1 MSNSFFSF
9 IYFKFEKFSNIIE
22 MNKWL
27 LATLLS
33 LFVINSTFKSS
44 NAVTTSGKSTLKSGT
59 DGIKRYVLRTKHYNH
74 WLYID
79 FILYIFSFFYSITM
93 HRVKRNCTTSDGQN
107 RCRNKI
113 TRRKRSA
120 VAQPPTDTL
129 LDEEWGVKIAIFRIF
144 FMQVF

>member
-1 MSNSFFSF
+1 
-9 IYFKFEKFSNIIE
+9 
-22 MNKWL
+22 
-27 LATLLS
+27 
-33 LFVINSTFKSS
+33 
-44 NAVTTSGKSTLKSGT
+44 
-59 DGIKRYVLRTKHYNH
+59 
-74 WLYID
+74 
-79 FILYIFSFFYSITM
+79 M